1 MMENVTSAFY
11 EMVNYT
17 TALWPLDDNV
27 INSSNHNVRE
37 STMSMIV
44 TPFALAATAGK
55 HHKHAHFDSV
65 SPVTL
70 STEWSRLT
78 RLIFLTILSVI
89 GSIGNIFMISSVMVE
104 DHLKKAGKEK
114 FFSSFSSFLQK
125 FSLAFFRRS
134 FILLLTF
141 YLLFSYKFQKSST

>member
-1 MMENVTSAFY
+1 MMENVTSAFV

-27 INSSNHNVRE
+27 INSSTDRE
-37 STMSMIV
+37 STMSMII
-44 TPFALAATAGK
+44 TPLALAATAGK
-55 HHKHAHFDSV
+55 HHKHAHFESV
-65 SPVTL
+65 SAVTL

-114 FFSSFSSFLQK
+114 FDFFFFFFFSSK
-125 FSLAFFRRS
+125 N
-134 FILLLTF
+134 IH
-141 YLLFSYKFQKSST
+141 